1 MRAIRLKIGN
11 GEPADIFHVAQAMRD
26 ADYAEFTALSSTNSR
41 EELATE
47 LCDRLSF
54 RPETI
59 VAGLDE
65 PICVGVPFPIRPN
78 VVSLL
83 FFATDRFHEIGLPI
97 TRFIVRELFPKLKAA
112 GVHRLETLA
121 MADNQPGRAWLR
133 TLGLKAETGPLRGYG
148 RNGEEFVQY
157 SWVRE

>member
-1 MRAIRLKIGN
+1 MKIGN
-11 GEPADIFHVAQAMRD
+11 AEPADIYQVAYAMRETD
-26 ADYAEFTALSSTNSR
+26 FAEFSALSYANTR
-41 EELATE
+41 EELATS
-47 LCDRLSF
+47 LCDRLAF

-65 PICVGVPFPIRPN
+65 PICVGVPYPVRPN

-121 MADNQPGRAWLR
+121 LADNKVGRAWLE
-133 TLGLKAETGPLRGYG
+133 TLGLRAETAPLRGYG
-148 RNGEEFVQY
+148 RDGEYFVQY